1 MDWPFLIDVAE
12 RLLTGV
18 PLTLELAAISL
29 CLGFILA
36 VAVTAA
42 ASSGFK
48 PLRWLAKLHVE
59 LFRGTPLLVQIF
71 VIYYGLGQI
80 TLLRGSFLWPFLS
93 QAYWCAILALSLN
106 TSAYGAEIIR
116 GAIAAVPDSEVEAAR
131 AVGMSGLLLRR
142 RIIWPIALRYGLA
155 NYGSEAILMLKAT
168 SLASVITLSEVTG
181 IATKLIASTYRSLEI
196 FVVAGA
202 LYLALTF
209 LIAMGL
215 HWLERRLN
223 PHMRA

>member
-1 MDWPFLIDVAE
+1 
-12 RLLTGV
+12 
-18 PLTLELAAISL
+18 
-29 CLGFILA
+29 
-36 VAVTAA
+36 
-42 ASSGFK
+42 
-48 PLRWLAKLHVE
+48 
-59 LFRGTPLLVQIF
+59 
-71 VIYYGLGQI
+71 
-80 TLLRGSFLWPFLS
+80 
-93 QAYWCAILALSLN
+93 
-106 TSAYGAEIIR
+106 
-116 GAIAAVPDSEVEAAR
+116 
-131 AVGMSGLLLRR
+131 
-142 RIIWPIALRYGLA
+142 
-155 NYGSEAILMLKAT
+155 MLKAT